1 MMMLK
6 LKRPILTDMT
16 EGRPAPLL
24 LRFMIPML
32 IGNIFQQ
39 LYSMADTMIVGKTL
53 GSDALAAVGATGS
66 LNFLFFSLCNGLAS
80 GLGILV
86 SQAFGAGQVNSVK
99 KLIANS
105 VYIMLAS
112 AVVMGSL
119 GFALSKP
126 VLRLLGTP
134 ANIID
139 RSTAYMQV
147 SCAGL
152 IAASMYNCVAAIL
165 RGVGDSRTP
174 LYFLVVACVINIFLD
189 LFFIKSLGLGVGG
202 AALATI
208 LSQML
213 SAAGSILYAVKYN
226 PMFYLE
232 RAFWRPDRALVGR
245 ACRLG
250 LPLAAQSS
258 MIALSLVVLQMVVN
272 GFGSQVGAAF
282 TATSRIE
289 VLVQQPYG
297 SLFAALSTFTGQNI
311 GAGKLERVKLGFKH
325 ATLIMIGFTAL
336 VVPLFQLFSPAIVGI
351 FVDAQEGARVI
362 EYGAK
367 GLRMTSLF
375 FLPLGM
381 IYMCRGVLNG
391 SGDGVYS
398 LISGICEMVGRVG
411 FAKPLTLV
419 PQVGKWGIWLGTALT
434 WTLVAAASFIRYAR
448 GKWKKPA
455 LRNS

>member
-1 MMMLK
+1 MLK
-6 LKRPILTDMT
+6 LKRAILTDMT

-86 SQAFGAGQVNSVK
+86 SQAFGAGQVNNVK

-105 VYIMLAS
+105 VYIMLSS

-119 GFALSKP
+119 GFALSRP

-139 RSTAYMQV
+139 RSTTYMQV

-152 IAASMYNCVAAIL
+152 IAVSMYNCVAAIL
-165 RGVGDSRTP
+165 RGVGDSKTP
-174 LYFLVVACVINIFLD
+174 LYFLVLACVLNVFLD

-213 SAAGSILYAVKYN
+213 
-226 PMFYLE
+226 
-232 RAFWRPDRALVGR
+232 
-245 ACRLG
+245 
-250 LPLAAQSS
+250 
-258 MIALSLVVLQMVVN
+258 
-272 GFGSQVGAAF
+272 
-282 TATSRIE
+282 
-289 VLVQQPYG
+289 
-297 SLFAALSTFTGQNI
+297 
-311 GAGKLERVKLGFKH
+311 
-325 ATLIMIGFTAL
+325 
-336 VVPLFQLFSPAIVGI
+336 
-351 FVDAQEGARVI
+351 
-362 EYGAK
+362 
-367 GLRMTSLF
+367 
-375 FLPLGM
+375 
-381 IYMCRGVLNG
+381 
-391 SGDGVYS
+391 
-398 LISGICEMVGRVG
+398 
-411 FAKPLTLV
+411 
-419 PQVGKWGIWLGTALT
+419 
-434 WTLVAAASFIRYAR
+434 
-448 GKWKKPA
+448 
-455 LRNS
+455 